1 MQTCVL
7 ACGWYCL
14 QFSVFLAI
22 LMQRVL
28 EMCKRR
34 VVLFDNKT
42 KDAAKQAEQVQ
53 QLLSLINLVMEENG
67 GQPYSDEFF
76 MELKVNMNLNSWKH
90 FFFSH
95 YIIQWFVN
103 IMIIWQQGALKLHNQ
118 KAEVESLT
126 GYSNQEMSQ
135 FTEQI
140 YRSYDEQLKRITE
153 MVNSKILPWSFAI
166 LKIKCYFAFN

>member
-1 MQTCVL
+1 
-7 ACGWYCL
+7 
-14 QFSVFLAI
+14 
-22 LMQRVL
+22 MQRVL

-95 YIIQWFVN
+95 YIIQ
-103 IMIIWQQGALKLHNQ
+103 
-118 KAEVESLT
+118 
-126 GYSNQEMSQ
+126 
-135 FTEQI
+135 
-140 YRSYDEQLKRITE
+140 
-153 MVNSKILPWSFAI
+153 
-166 LKIKCYFAFN
+166 

>member
-1 MQTCVL
+1 M
-7 ACGWYCL
+7 CL
-14 QFSVFLAI
+14 HVDDIAYNFLFFLAI
-22 LMQRVL
+22 LMQKVL

-76 MELKVNMNLNSWKH
+76 MELKVNMNLNLWKY

-95 YIIQWFVN
+95 YIIQ
-103 IMIIWQQGALKLHNQ
+103 
-118 KAEVESLT
+118 
-126 GYSNQEMSQ
+126 
-135 FTEQI
+135 
-140 YRSYDEQLKRITE
+140 
-153 MVNSKILPWSFAI
+153 
-166 LKIKCYFAFN
+166 